1 MSSPNGSVPGWV
13 NTGSRDILVFRATL
27 ACRIDPDEQPELGA
41 ETFVDA
47 ALGLDLGFPLPCRE
61 RHAAPGND
69 FALVGFGRGGDGN
82 EYIRLETR
90 VKQTNKAIVDGG
102 GQGE

>member
-1 MSSPNGSVPGWV
+1 VA
-13 NTGSRDILVFRATL
+13 SRDILVFRASL
-27 ACRIDPDEQPELGA
+27 ACRVDPDEQPELGA
-41 ETFVDA
+41 ETFVDSP
-47 ALGLDLGFPLPCRE
+47 LGLDLGFPLTRGE

-69 FALVGFGRGGDGN
+69 LALVGFGRRGDGD
-82 EYIRLETR
+82 EFIRQETC